1 VCHNLQLENVSDQC
15 RSSII
20 SEALEDS
27 IWNPK
32 VNNPATSSLFTIKFD
47 CVFCSKCLGC
57 VYVQREYKSSDHK
70 GVSGVVTERL
80 QAAHSD
86 PKAPGLLLFPEGTT
100 TNGSYILPFK
110 TGAFLARTPVQP
122 MLLKYPFKRFSPAW
136 DTIGGARHVILLLCQ
151 YVNHL
156 EVVRLPVYRPTEKE
170 CADPKLYA
178 NNVRTLMA
186 AEGNLTMSDIGL
198 YEKRVFHNALL
209 GKPAPVAPAP
219 QGKCTIVYGEYYECL
234 ADTLSHFVF

>member
-70 GVSGVVTERL
+70 GVSGNF
-80 QAAHSD
+80 A
-86 PKAPGLLLFPEGTT
+86 
-100 TNGSYILPFK
+100 YILVFVSILRWCVHCSFK
-110 TGAFLARTPVQP
+110 
-122 MLLKYPFKRFSPAW
+122 
-136 DTIGGARHVILLLCQ
+136 
-151 YVNHL
+151 N
-156 EVVRLPVYRPTEKE
+156 EVVVHHQF
-170 CADPKLYA
+170 
-178 NNVRTLMA
+178 
-186 AEGNLTMSDIGL
+186 
-198 YEKRVFHNALL
+198 RVAWILD
-209 GKPAPVAPAP
+209 
-219 QGKCTIVYGEYYECL
+219 Q
-234 ADTLSHFVF
+234 